1 MITKITTV
9 QEAVAQAVAELRNAR
24 ERIARLLSGEQ
35 APSFDAQVESL
46 VNAFR
51 QIEGKCQFV
60 GFTYTSKSTGEVARY
75 TLQIGASYKGL
86 VEKSILEMDTRE
98 TEFRAG
104 PLGNEAFEAVRASL
118 VESLAAMAEGR
129 EHVGFTKA
137 GMYAQIC
144 PGLKMSLRDGSLE
157 ICGVQHS
164 RVVITPGIYKTVN
177 SRPLTIAKDK
187 IRGELPIAKYRTL
200 AIDPGTIH
208 GARINGE
215 TLEFD

>member
-1 MITKITTV
+1 MITKTTTI

-46 VNAFR
+46 VNAFQ

-75 TLQIGASYKGL
+75 TLRIGTDYKTL
-86 VEKSILEMDTRE
+86 VENSILEMDTRE

-104 PLGNEAFEAVRASL
+104 PLGNEAFGAVRASL

-129 EHVGFTKA
+129 EHIGFTKA
-137 GMYAQIC
+137 GMYSPIC
-144 PGLKMSLRDGSLE
+144 PGIKMSLRDGSLE

-164 RVVITPGIYKTVN
+164 RAVIVPGVYKTVN

-187 IRGELPIAKYRTL
+187 IRGALPVAKYRTL

-215 TLEFD
+215 TLDFD